1 MEDASTEQQVH
12 VCWQKF
18 MIAVLK
24 ARFQAEAASAALA
37 DEWDRGSD
45 FDDCA
50 SAAGDLF
57 PVDDESDIVQYI
69 PGGCSFL
76 RDSRCLCDR
85 GHPTHSSQL

>member
-1 MEDASTEQQVH
+1 MGIHEDSTV
-12 VCWQKF
+12 
-18 MIAVLK
+18 
-24 ARFQAEAASAALA
+24 AASAALA

-69 PGGCSFL
+69 PGDVVS
-76 RDSRCLCDR
+76 
-85 GHPTHSSQL
+85 